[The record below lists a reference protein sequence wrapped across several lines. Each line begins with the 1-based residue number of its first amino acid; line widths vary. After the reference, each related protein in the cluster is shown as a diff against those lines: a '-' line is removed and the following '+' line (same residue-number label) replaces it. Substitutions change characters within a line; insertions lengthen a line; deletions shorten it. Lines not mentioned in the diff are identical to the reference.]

1 MFYKIL
7 IAEVTCQGDGKMSYN
22 VLRVSEVAEGD
33 LGEGVARTRY
43 TLLYA
48 VLAFYTI
55 ISSPYFIIEHSIPI
69 FSTSRLNS
77 WSSAEFSFLD
87 SKKPQL

>member
-43 TLLYA
+43 TLLAEVTYP
-48 VLAFYTI
+48 VPSDHRN
-55 ISSPYFIIEHSIPI
+55 SSRSDP
-69 FSTSRLNS
+69 
-77 WSSAEFSFLD
+77 WW
-87 SKKPQL
+87 